1 MIAMKETIY
10 FNTIVNI
17 RDYLNDIQKEN
28 IKTDLQEKIDNLKS
42 YAMQQ
47 TCNIEEVREK
57 YTIYQEILELIK

>member
-1 MIAMKETIY
+1 MKETIY

-28 IKTDLQEKIDNLKS
+28 IKIDLQEKIDNLKA

-47 TCNIEEVREK
+47 TSNIDEVREK
-57 YTIYQEILELIK
+57 YTIYQEIITLIK